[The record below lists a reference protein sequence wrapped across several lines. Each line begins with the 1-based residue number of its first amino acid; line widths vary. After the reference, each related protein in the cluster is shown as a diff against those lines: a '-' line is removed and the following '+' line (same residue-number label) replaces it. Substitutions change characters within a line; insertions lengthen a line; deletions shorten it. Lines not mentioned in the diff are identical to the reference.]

1 MPIRISQDLPAYQ
14 ILQNENIFVMT
25 HDRAEQQDIR
35 PLKILILNIM
45 PKKIETETQIL
56 RLLSNTP
63 LQVDIELMHVA
74 SHVSKNTSLSHLE
87 TFYTT
92 FGEIKDKH
100 YDGMIITGAPVEHLP
115 YEQVDYW
122 DEICQI
128 MEWSKTH
135 VFSTLHICW
144 AAQAGLY
151 YHFGIPK
158 YPLAQ
163 KMFGIFPHVVEVEHS
178 LLLKGFDECFYVPH
192 SRNTEVRRA
201 DIEQVSQLEILTSS
215 PMSGVHIVANK
226 NGRQYFITGHSE
238 YDRDTIAQEYFRDR
252 DKGID
257 IQIPYHY
264 FPEDDPTRTPRVTWR
279 CHANRMLSNWLNY
292 CVYQRTPY
300 NLDELSVRNWEWE
313 IGI

>member
-279 CHANRMLSNWLNY
+279 CHANLMFSNWLNC